1 MFIGCMLCSR
11 HWEYK
16 CERESLCPSKAGSDG
31 ETGGITLISIKRFS
45 GKILKDI
52 SASSGGGVT

>member
-1 MFIGCMLCSR
+1 MLCSK

-31 ETGGITLISIKRFS
+31 ETEVLH
-45 GKILKDI
+45 
-52 SASSGGGVT
+52 SSV

>member
-1 MFIGCMLCSR
+1 MLCSR
-11 HWEYK
+11 HCEYK